1 MGHLHQGKLGGRAGT
16 LKLIGIGL
24 GVAVDRDKLGG
35 AAEHQGTQGVT
46 QEGRVRSAEVS
57 EGGGPGGTAVV
68 TGAVRDELLVGASV
82 GIAQHEAGR
91 SHVAFRQG
99 TGLVRADIRDLA
111 ELLQSSHVP
120 HNGVGCSH
128 ASDRNSHGD
137 GDEHNG
143 GLRQNG
149 NQGGGGVQE
158 SLVVDR
164 TVGHHDLPTEG
175 CEDEDTEDDANNQK
189 EVHEVLHGHRQ
200 CGLLLAS
207 TLGELRSDLSDLS
220 LLSNAHNHTAA
231 GTLRDGGLTEA
242 HVGPVTHGDV
252 KLSFLGGREGS
263 EGLHDRNT
271 LASQN
276 SLVDLKTV
284 DLHETEVSRDDISRL
299 QFDDV
304 TDDHVTKRNG
314 LLAAISDDSGIG
326 GTTQMPD
333 GCHAL
338 FGLPFLN
345 DRHASVEENDNHN
358 HNCLNPLLD
367 AAGKDEHSS
376 QNGCKRV
383 AEVPEDDRDQR
394 LAMSLCKLVGTIQLA
409 LLGHP
414 LLVRRVGSTY
424 SVVDVVSWEKVG
436 FAGIRYRNVIVGT
449 GTALGQDRRRSNELC
464 GHARLESRVKRG
476 KGQLGLCGFLFFF
489 A

>member
-242 HVGPVTHGDV
+242 HVGPVSHGDV
-252 KLSFLGGREGS
+252 ELALLGGRETGQRLNHRHALTS
-263 EGLHDRNT
+263 QDRFVN
-271 LASQN
+271 
-276 SLVDLKTV
+276 LKTV
-284 DLHETEVSRDDISRL
+284 DLHQTQVSRNDVSLFHLDNVSDNNFPERNLLLPSISHDCR
-299 QFDDV
+299 
-304 TDDHVTKRNG
+304 TC
-314 LLAAISDDSGIG
+314 
-326 GTTQMPD
+326 GTTQMPN

-338 FGLPFLN
+338 L
-345 DRHASVEENDNHN
+345 
-358 HNCLNPLLD
+358 
-367 AAGKDEHSS
+367 
-376 QNGCKRV
+376 
-383 AEVPEDDRDQR
+383 
-394 LAMSLCKLVGTIQLA
+394 
-409 LLGHP
+409 
-414 LLVRRVGSTY
+414 
-424 SVVDVVSWEKVG
+424 
-436 FAGIRYRNVIVGT
+436 
-449 GTALGQDRRRSNELC
+449 
-464 GHARLESRVKRG
+464 
-476 KGQLGLCGFLFFF
+476 
-489 A
+489 